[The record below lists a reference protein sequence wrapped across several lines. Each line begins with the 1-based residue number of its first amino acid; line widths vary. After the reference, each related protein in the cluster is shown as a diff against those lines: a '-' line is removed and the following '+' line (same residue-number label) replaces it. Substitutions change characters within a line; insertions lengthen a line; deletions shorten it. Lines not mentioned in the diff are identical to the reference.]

1 MPRVPVL
8 IVLVLALIGCAPL
21 IRVPTSDIASVSG
34 TQGTPSGDKTAVV
47 AANPGKIVLVVVG
60 VFSALLVLL
69 YVLVGNDLG
78 GN

>member
-1 MPRVPVL
+1 MRKVSVL
-8 IVLVLALIGCAPL
+8 IVLTLALILG
-21 IRVPTSDIASVSG
+21 VPIAEFATVSG
-34 TQGTPSGDKTAVV
+34 VQGTPSGAKAVV
-47 AANPGKIVLVVVG
+47 AANPGKVVLVVVG